1 MDAARLAWLSHPT
14 RSRMLAAAEHHFATE
29 GFDAAR
35 VDDIAATA
43 GVAKSHLYYH
53 FAGKADLLAALIEL
67 RVGELLAAKE
77 RLFAAADA
85 GGILAGAGGVRP
97 DDGDPLAEL
106 LRRAVEEVLLP
117 RRDFI
122 RVVLVE
128 AIRNPDAARPVF
140 AALEDA
146 VADTAARF
154 TAAGYAFDER
164 SARLWLHFGVVP
176 TLYLV
181 ALEGAPAAP
190 EIAAA
195 LSAWERTVI
204 PTLRRNDVA
213 GPAAAG

>member
-14 RSRMLAAAEHHFATE
+14 RSRMLAAAERHFAVE

-53 FAGKADLLAALIEL
+53 FTGKADLLAALIEL

-85 GGILAGAGGVRP
+85 SGILAGVGGVRA
-97 DDGDPLAEL
+97 DGDPLAEL

-195 LSAWERTVI
+195 LSTWERTVI